1 VGQPYPW
8 LIQFA
13 TAADGLEGR
22 FAWGRMESYIP
33 SFARGFPSGVRRRP
47 GDTWRTGRTL
57 SRARELAAVGQGWAR
72 TDSERDSTRAGS
84 PPPTAALVRRERT
97 AALLSSAAAGALQ
110 RRFNWRAYAWSPSAG
125 GTRARRW
132 LVPAGWRMREG
143 RHGWRSSL
151 TSVQANR
158 QHGLA
163 SDGEERRRVRLHAG
177 MDCMLE
183 WIERNSSTLSVRS
196 TEKRTLL
203 LGAPCMH
210 VIKRLQ
216 CASNGPRRAS
226 PDFLR
231 SHAHLN
237 SPAQHFLSVCD

>member
-1 VGQPYPW
+1 MADPIRNCCGWFRRKVCLGEDGVIHSKFRAGVSERCAEEARRHLAHWPHAVESQRAGCGGPGVG
-8 LIQFA
+8 
-13 TAADGLEGR
+13 ADGFG
-22 FAWGRMESYIP
+22 
-33 SFARGFPSGVRRRP
+33 
-47 GDTWRTGRTL
+47 TGL
-57 SRARELAAVGQGWAR
+57 
-72 TDSERDSTRAGS
+72 DSTRAGS